1 MERLGQF
8 EICKAK
14 LLDEVMTT
22 QSDILN
28 TSESKRTSEKIAS
41 VTTDIIG
48 MKAVNKKLEKYN
60 DILYETSKYPT
71 KLNENLCHDNS

>member
-8 EICKAK
+8 EICEAK

-22 QSDILN
+22 KSDILN

-48 MKAVNKKLEKYN
+48 TKAVNKKLEKYN
-60 DILYETSKYPT
+60 AILSE
-71 KLNENLCHDNS
+71 